1 MIEAHGHETC
11 IYSTWRIYVN
21 NWITGYN
28 NCFTL
33 YTVATERAKLFY
45 TVYCCYRE
53 GQTVL
58 HCILLLQ
65 IGSDCV
71 TLYTVATDRVRLC
84 YTVEV

>member
-21 NWITGYN
+21 NWIIGYN

-33 YTVATERAKLFY
+33 YTVAIERVKLFY

-53 GQTVL
+53 GSN
-58 HCILLLQ
+58 CF
-65 IGSDCV
+65 
-71 TLYTVATDRVRLC
+71 TLYTVATERVKLF
-84 YTVEV
+84 YTVYCCYREV